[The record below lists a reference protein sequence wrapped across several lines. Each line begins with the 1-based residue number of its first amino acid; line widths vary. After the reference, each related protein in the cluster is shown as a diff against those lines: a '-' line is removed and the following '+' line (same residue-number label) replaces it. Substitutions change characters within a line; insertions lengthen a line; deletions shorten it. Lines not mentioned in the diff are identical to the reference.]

1 MKILSVNAGSSSLK
15 FTLMEMPEEKEIA
28 SCLFEKIGLSDSSY
42 TIKYNG
48 EKIKKDCP
56 IEDHTVAV
64 EKLMSE
70 LVDLNIIASLDEIE
84 GVGHRLVHGG
94 QEFSESVVLND
105 EVLDRVAK
113 YNSLAPLHNP
123 ANIMGV
129 RAFMEVLPGVI
140 QVGVFDTAFH
150 TTMAATEYLYPVP
163 YEWYEEYQVRK
174 YGFHG
179 TSHRFINKTISEYFE
194 RNDLKVISCHIGNG
208 GSITAIDSGKV
219 VDTSMG
225 FTPLAGIM
233 MGTRSGDIDASI
245 LEYMNKKTGKSLSEL
260 TNELNKKS
268 GLLGVSGVSSD
279 SRDVE
284 VAADEGN
291 ERAILAQ
298 EIYAQK
304 IANYI
309 AMYNNLLNGAD
320 VICLTAGV
328 GENSKPMRKM
338 ILDRISS
345 LGVEIDESKNDFR
358 GEFRLITTDNSK
370 IPVYVV
376 PTNEELMIAIDTM
389 ELAQKG
395 N

>member
-15 FTLMEMPEEKEIA
+15 FTLIEMPAQEEIA
-28 SCLFEKIGLSDSSY
+28 SGLFEKIGLDDSFY

-48 EKIKKDCP
+48 EKIRKDVALP
-56 IEDHTVAV
+56 DHATAV
-64 EKLMSE
+64 KELMNE
-70 LVDLNIIASLDEIE
+70 LIALNIISSFEEIE

-94 QEFSESVVLND
+94 PDFKETVVLND
-105 EVLDRVAK
+105 EVIAK
-113 YNSLAPLHNP
+113 LEENIDLAPLHNP
-123 ANIMGV
+123 GSITGMK
-129 RAFMEVLPGVI
+129 AFMEVLPEVV
-140 QVGVFDTAFH
+140 QTVVFDTAFH
-150 TTMAATEYLYPVP
+150 STMKETEYLYPVP
-163 YEWYEEYQVRK
+163 YEWYEKYKVRK

-208 GSITAIDSGKV
+208 GSVTAINSGKV

-233 MGTRSGDIDASI
+233 MGTRSGDVDASI
-245 LEYMNKKTGKSLSEL
+245 LEYMNKQTGASISEL
-260 TNELNKKS
+260 TNDLNKKS

-328 GENSKPMRKM
+328 GENSKTMRKM
-338 ILDRISS
+338 IIDRINS
-345 LGVEIDESKNDFR
+345 LGVKIDEEKNDFR
-358 GEFRLITTDNSK
+358 GEFRCISTDGSR

-389 ELAQKG
+389 ELAKK

>member
-15 FTLMEMPEEKEIA
+15 FTLIDMPAKNTIA
-28 SCLFEKIGLSDSSY
+28 SGLFEKIGLSGSFY

-48 EKIKKDCP
+48 EKYTNE
-56 IEDHTVAV
+56 IELIDHSVAV
-64 EKLMSE
+64 KVLMDE
-70 LVDLNIIASLDEIE
+70 LINLNIISSLSEIE

-94 QEFSESVVLND
+94 QEFTSSVILNDNVLN
-105 EVLDRVAK
+105 RVSK
-113 YNSLAPLHNP
+113 YNELAPLHNP

-129 RAFMEVLPGVI
+129 RAFMKALPDAI
-140 QVGVFDTAFH
+140 QGGVFDTAFH
-150 TTMAATEYLYPVP
+150 STMKETEYLYPVP
-163 YEWYEEYQVRK
+163 YEWYEKYSVRK

-179 TSHRFINKTISEYFE
+179 TSHRFINKTISEFLN

-208 GSITAIDSGKV
+208 GSVTAIDSGNV

-233 MGTRSGDIDASI
+233 MGTRSGDIDPSI
-245 LEYMNKKTGKSLSEL
+245 LEYMNKKTGRSLSEL

-268 GLLGVSGVSSD
+268 GLLGVSGISSD
-279 SRDVE
+279 SRDIETAVS
-284 VAADEGN
+284 EGN
-291 ERAILAQ
+291 ERAVLAQ
-298 EIYAQK
+298 DIYAQK

-309 AMYNNLLNGAD
+309 AMYNNLLGGAD

-328 GENSKPMRKM
+328 GENSAIMRKM
-338 ILDRISS
+338 ILDRIAS
-345 LGVEIDESKNDFR
+345 LGVKLDESVNNFR
-358 GEFRLITTDNSK
+358 GEFRLITTADSK

-389 ELAQKG
+389 ELAQ
-395 N
+395 NNN